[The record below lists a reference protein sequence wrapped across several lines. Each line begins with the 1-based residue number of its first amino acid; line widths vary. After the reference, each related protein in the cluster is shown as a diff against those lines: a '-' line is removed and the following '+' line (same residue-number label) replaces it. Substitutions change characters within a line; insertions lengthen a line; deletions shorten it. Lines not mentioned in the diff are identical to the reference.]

1 MINFKAH
8 LIDSTQI
15 KEKYNE
21 KYIDKKVN
29 LIELNPKNKQD
40 MFTLKEIGA
49 DWNYGY
55 SLAKEIHTDALNMIY
70 SPKKTTS
77 IPKFYA
83 LTKQMKDF
91 KTPKINDILALAE
104 ILPDMEITVITNA
117 HDCVVPLM
125 NQSKINLIATG
136 GKLDR
141 FSHSYGGMMAW
152 TMLRKFSIDKA
163 FFSCNGIDI
172 ERGASEVAESH
183 AEFKENVLP
192 LCSERILL
200 CYSTKFGIR
209 STRFFADMTIIDRV
223 ITDSNADPL
232 FLSKLADAGKLVS

>member
-104 ILPDMEITVITNA
+104 IEEKSKKVVEIVFLQVNPEYNYYSYTPDFK
-117 HDCVVPLM
+117 
-125 NQSKINLIATG
+125 KIGTG
-136 GKLDR
+136 FLNSIKKMFKGKTLTLQAAFD
-141 FSHSYGGMMAW
+141 AV
-152 TMLRKFSIDKA
+152 KFYLKNGFNYIDKNSLTMY
-163 FFSCNGIDI
+163 FENPIKDI
-172 ERGASEVAESH
+172 
-183 AEFKENVLP
+183 
-192 LCSERILL
+192 
-200 CYSTKFGIR
+200 TK
-209 STRFFADMTIIDRV
+209 
-223 ITDSNADPL
+223 
-232 FLSKLADAGKLVS
+232 KL

>member
-104 ILPDMEITVITNA
+104 IEEK
-117 HDCVVPLM
+117 
-125 NQSKINLIATG
+125 SK
-136 GKLDR
+136 KL
-141 FSHSYGGMMAW
+141 
-152 TMLRKFSIDKA
+152 
-163 FFSCNGIDI
+163 
-172 ERGASEVAESH
+172 
-183 AEFKENVLP
+183 
-192 LCSERILL
+192 
-200 CYSTKFGIR
+200 
-209 STRFFADMTIIDRV
+209 
-223 ITDSNADPL
+223 
-232 FLSKLADAGKLVS
+232 

>member
-104 ILPDMEITVITNA
+104 IEEKSKKVVEIVFLQVNPEYNYYSYTPDFK
-117 HDCVVPLM
+117 
-125 NQSKINLIATG
+125 KIGTG
-136 GKLDR
+136 FLNSLKKIFEGKTLTLQAAFD
-141 FSHSYGGMMAW
+141 AV
-152 TMLRKFSIDKA
+152 KFYLKNGFNYIDKNSLTMY
-163 FFSCNGIDI
+163 FENPIKDI
-172 ERGASEVAESH
+172 
-183 AEFKENVLP
+183 
-192 LCSERILL
+192 
-200 CYSTKFGIR
+200 TK
-209 STRFFADMTIIDRV
+209 
-223 ITDSNADPL
+223 
-232 FLSKLADAGKLVS
+232 KL

>member
-104 ILPDMEITVITNA
+104 IEEKSKKVVEIVFLQVNPEYNYYSYTPDFKKIGTGFLNVIK
-117 HDCVVPLM
+117 
-125 NQSKINLIATG
+125 KIFE
-136 GKLDR
+136 GKTLTLQAAFD
-141 FSHSYGGMMAW
+141 AV
-152 TMLRKFSIDKA
+152 KFYLKNGFNYIDKNSLTMY
-163 FFSCNGIDI
+163 FENPIKDI
-172 ERGASEVAESH
+172 
-183 AEFKENVLP
+183 
-192 LCSERILL
+192 
-200 CYSTKFGIR
+200 TK
-209 STRFFADMTIIDRV
+209 
-223 ITDSNADPL
+223 
-232 FLSKLADAGKLVS
+232 KL

>member
-29 LIELNPKNKQD
+29 LIELNPQNKKD

-104 ILPDMEITVITNA
+104 IEEKSKKVVEIVFLQVNPEYNYYSYTPDFK
-117 HDCVVPLM
+117 
-125 NQSKINLIATG
+125 KIGTG
-136 GKLDR
+136 FLNSLKKIFEGKTLTLQAAFD
-141 FSHSYGGMMAW
+141 AV
-152 TMLRKFSIDKA
+152 KFYLKNGFNYIDKNSLTMY
-163 FFSCNGIDI
+163 FENPIKDI
-172 ERGASEVAESH
+172 
-183 AEFKENVLP
+183 
-192 LCSERILL
+192 
-200 CYSTKFGIR
+200 TK
-209 STRFFADMTIIDRV
+209 
-223 ITDSNADPL
+223 
-232 FLSKLADAGKLVS
+232 KL

>member
-104 ILPDMEITVITNA
+104 IEEKSKKVVEIVFLQVNPEYNYYSYTPDFK
-117 HDCVVPLM
+117 
-125 NQSKINLIATG
+125 KIGTG
-136 GKLDR
+136 FLNSIKKMFEGKTLTLQAAFD
-141 FSHSYGGMMAW
+141 AV
-152 TMLRKFSIDKA
+152 KFYLKNGFNYIDKNSLTMY
-163 FFSCNGIDI
+163 FENPIKDI
-172 ERGASEVAESH
+172 
-183 AEFKENVLP
+183 
-192 LCSERILL
+192 
-200 CYSTKFGIR
+200 TK
-209 STRFFADMTIIDRV
+209 
-223 ITDSNADPL
+223 
-232 FLSKLADAGKLVS
+232 KL

>member
-29 LIELNPKNKQD
+29 LIELNPQNKKD

-104 ILPDMEITVITNA
+104 IEEKSKKVVEIVFLQVNPEYNYYSYTPDFK
-117 HDCVVPLM
+117 
-125 NQSKINLIATG
+125 KIGTG
-136 GKLDR
+136 FLNSIKKMFEGKTLTLQAAFD
-141 FSHSYGGMMAW
+141 AV
-152 TMLRKFSIDKA
+152 KFYLKNGFNYIDKNSLTMY
-163 FFSCNGIDI
+163 FENPIKDI
-172 ERGASEVAESH
+172 
-183 AEFKENVLP
+183 
-192 LCSERILL
+192 
-200 CYSTKFGIR
+200 TK
-209 STRFFADMTIIDRV
+209 
-223 ITDSNADPL
+223 
-232 FLSKLADAGKLVS
+232 KL